1 VRSDKSA
8 AAWTVRLAGR
18 AGAVQ
23 TKVARPRCSYTT
35 PIKQVQMTRL
45 DGERWRLFGRVIS
58 GEANG

>member
-1 VRSDKSA
+1 M
-8 AAWTVRLAGR
+8 RLAGR

-35 PIKQVQMTRL
+35 PIKQVQMTRF